1 MARSACGPAS
11 GRSSGGAEPIT
22 SNPTA
27 ERPRP
32 VPARVVPPAEPLP
45 ALKLLRTVIRNP
57 IEAWPQAVYE
67 RGLYRRRLVAR
78 DTVFVMDPDLVRT
91 VLADEADKFVKS
103 DAMLRALGPA
113 LGDGLLTADGER
125 WRWQRRV
132 ASPTFRH
139 ERLAAFLPD
148 MIAAAEARRD
158 RWLSLVDHTVDV
170 AHEMMQTTFEIIAE
184 TMLSGRSG
192 IDPDRVE
199 HGITAFLDS
208 TNWTIALG
216 LIRAPLWTPYPGRRR
231 AERARDYLRAEILRI
246 IAERRGAPER
256 RPDLIG
262 LLLEARDP
270 ETGRG
275 MNDRDLADNL
285 LTFIAAG
292 HETTALAL
300 AWTFYL
306 LDLHPEIAHR
316 VLAEIT
322 GITGGEPLRAEH
334 VGSLSY
340 TRQVL
345 MEAMRLYPPAPIITR
360 DAAEDVV
367 LGGERLPAGTNV
379 FVPVYAV
386 HRQTALWP
394 DPDRFDPDR
403 FETGAVK
410 ARHRYAY
417 LPFGAGP
424 RICIGMSF
432 ALMEAAAVLAVLLP
446 AIRLAAIPGRVPGL
460 KSRITLRPGDGL
472 PMRIV
477 KRSG

>member
-1 MARSACGPAS
+1 VARSACVPGSA
-11 GRSSGGAEPIT
+11 RSSGGAEPI
-22 SNPTA
+22 SSSPGA
-27 ERPRP
+27 APPRR

-45 ALKLLRTVIRNP
+45 VLKLLRTVIRNP
-57 IEAWPQAVYE
+57 IEAWPQAVYDQ
-67 RGLYRRRLVAR
+67 GLYRRRLAAR
-78 DTVFVMDPDLVRT
+78 DTVFVMDPDLVRI

-103 DAMLRALGPA
+103 DAMTRALGPA

-125 WRWQRRV
+125 WRWQRRA

-139 ERLAAFLPD
+139 ERLTGFLPC
-148 MIAAAEARRD
+148 MIAAAERRRD
-158 RWLSLVDHTVDV
+158 RWLALAEQTVDV
-170 AHEMMQTTFEIIAE
+170 AHEMMQTTFEIIVD

-199 HGITAFLDS
+199 QGITEFLDS
-208 TNWTIALG
+208 TSWTIALG

-231 AERARDYLRAEILRI
+231 AEQARDYLRAEVLRI
-246 IAERRGAPER
+246 IAERRLEPEP

-262 LLLEARDP
+262 LLLEARDS
-270 ETGRG
+270 ETGRQ
-275 MNDRDLADNL
+275 MDDRDLADNL

-306 LDLHPEIAHR
+306 LDLHPEIADR
-316 VLAEIT
+316 VLDEIAQVT
-322 GITGGEPLRAEH
+322 GADALRPTH
-334 VGSLSY
+334 VPELTY

-360 DAAEDVV
+360 DASQDVV
-367 LGGERLPAGTNV
+367 LGGEHIPAGTNV

-386 HRQTALWP
+386 HRQPALWP
-394 DPDRFDPDR
+394 DPDRFDPER
-403 FETGAVK
+403 FAPDVVK

-432 ALMEAAAVLAVLLP
+432 ALLEAAAVLAVLLP
-446 AIRLAAIPGRVPGL
+446 ALRLAGVPGREPGL
-460 KSRITLRPGDGL
+460 KSRITLRPDGGL
-472 PMRIV
+472 PMRV
-477 KRSG
+477 EARA